1 MTCRYI
7 SHSTTPVFSPSSV
20 ERIDDISEELEVS
33 RPSARIV
40 VLTLVV
46 GMVSGLEGLVNI
58 SNAVRISDS

>member
-1 MTCRYI
+1 
-7 SHSTTPVFSPSSV
+7 
-20 ERIDDISEELEVS
+20 VS